1 MEKII
6 KERVLEI
13 LEKILGA
20 VKEKDVIAL
29 KLLSNQTIHNASIFQ
44 DDYSISTAVIA
55 YSLSK
60 IIERYRFNETKEWLK
75 FHNDIVNDLSNA
87 RKELLGENIEV
98 YKSILKNIFKIIEE
112 FDHRLAIYI
121 QQVIEKSKIKK
132 GSVIFE
138 HGISIAR
145 VAQLLGVSRWD
156 LMSYVGKTN
165 IFDIEK
171 EALNVENR
179 LNFTR
184 KLFGINEKL
193 GF

>member
-1 MEKII
+1 MEKIV

-13 LEKILGA
+13 LGKILEA
-20 VKEKDVIAL
+20 VKEKDVITL
-29 KLLSNQTIHNASIFQ
+29 KLLSNHTIHNASIFQ
-44 DDYSISTAVIA
+44 DEDSISVAVIA

-60 IIERYRFNETKEWLK
+60 IIERYKFNETKEWLR
-75 FHNDIVNDLSNA
+75 FYNDIVNDLSNVQ
-87 RKELLGENIEV
+87 KELLGENIEV
-98 YKSILKNIFKIIEE
+98 YKGILKKIFEIIEE
-112 FDHRLAIYI
+112 FDHKLAIYV

-145 VAQLLGVSRWD
+145 VAQLLGISRWD

-165 IFDIEK
+165 VFDYEK
-171 EALNVENR
+171 EALDVKDR

-184 KLFGINEKL
+184 KLFGIK
-193 GF
+193 